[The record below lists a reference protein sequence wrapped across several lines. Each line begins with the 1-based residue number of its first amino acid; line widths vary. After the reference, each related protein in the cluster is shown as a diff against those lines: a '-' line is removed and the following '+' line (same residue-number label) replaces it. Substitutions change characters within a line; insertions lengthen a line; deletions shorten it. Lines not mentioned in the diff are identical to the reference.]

1 MRTIPPEN
9 SSKGFTLTELL
20 ISVAI
25 VGILAMVAYPTYQDS
40 VRQSRRA
47 DGVAA
52 ALTIQVAQENF
63 RSNCRFYAQSL
74 GTANACGANAGASTV
89 QTSAASRE
97 GFYALSI
104 QAGSATGNS
113 YTVVIDPQGLQAGDA
128 DCDPM
133 TLTFNNANPAGL
145 KAPAACW

>member
-1 MRTIPPEN
+1 MKTERL
-9 SSKGFTLTELL
+9 SKGFTLTELL

-25 VGILAMVAYPTYQDS
+25 VGILAAVAYPTYQDS

-74 GTANACGANAGASTV
+74 GAGNVCGANAGASTV
-89 QTSAASRE
+89 QAAATSRE

-104 QAGSATGNS
+104 QAASATGNS
-113 YTVVIDPQGLQAGDA
+113 YTVVIDPQGLQAGDT

-133 TLTFNNANPAGL
+133 TLTFNNTNPTGL